1 MRMNRRKVIEHAKD
15 YMDLLAQGVDPISQ
29 RAVGPE
35 SVVAE
40 PRLQKCF
47 AFVSEILEEL
57 LTTGGYVALPDA
69 GPDAPQYE
77 LVRKKTAF
85 RLTPAQ
91 RQRVYIPQTPV
102 TPNAFVNQVNR
113 VIDSA
118 AMEKL
123 SVRSIN
129 AWLLKNGYVSE
140 TKQPA
145 VINRTVMKPME
156 KAAGI
161 GIETAEVAD
170 PNTGEIKSR
179 LVLNPRAQRFLLDN
193 LDGILDESQ
202 SFRND

>member
-1 MRMNRRKVIEHAKD
+1 MNRRKVIEHAKD
-15 YMDLLAQGVDPISQ
+15 YMDLLARGVDPISGK
-29 RAVGPE
+29 AVGPE

-47 AFVSEILEEL
+47 AFVSEILDEL
-57 LTTGGYVALPDA
+57 LATGGHVELPDA
-69 GPDAPQYE
+69 GADAPQYE
-77 LVRKKTAF
+77 LVRIKAAF

-91 RQRVYIPQTPV
+91 RQRVYIPPSPV
-102 TPNAFVNQVNR
+102 TPTAFVNQVNR
-113 VIDSA
+113 MIDSA

-123 SVRSIN
+123 SVKSIN
-129 AWLLKNGYVSE
+129 AWLLKNGYIAE

-161 GIETAEVAD
+161 GIEEAEVTD

-179 LVLNPRAQRFLLDN
+179 LVLNPQAQRFLLDN
-193 LDGILDESQ
+193 LDSILAAE
-202 SFRND
+202 